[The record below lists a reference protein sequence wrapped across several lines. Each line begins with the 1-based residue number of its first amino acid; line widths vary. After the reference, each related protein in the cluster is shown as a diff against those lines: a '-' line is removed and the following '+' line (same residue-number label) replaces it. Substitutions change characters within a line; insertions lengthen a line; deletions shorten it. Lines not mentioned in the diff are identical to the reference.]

1 MMEKSRFVH
10 GLFKALA
17 VFGVSLIMA
26 DGVLTPAQSVLGA
39 IQGLVVID
47 STISTGTIVGVSC
60 GILVLLFLLQPL
72 GVSKLGTVFA
82 PIVIIWLSFN
92 FAFGI
97 YNLAMHD
104 ASVLKAFSPY
114 YAGLWFVR
122 NKTEGWKNLGGIL
135 LCFTGVEALFADLG
149 AFSKRA
155 IQLSW
160 LCFCYPCLLLAY
172 IGQAAYISDVPSAY
186 SNPFFQTV
194 PPGMFYP
201 SLVISILAAIVASQ
215 AMITSTFQLLSQVMN
230 MSYFPQIKMIYTSN
244 NFHGQVYIPVANWL
258 LMIGT
263 VIVTAVY
270 NNTTSLGHAY
280 GTCVI
285 LVTSITSLLVAIV
298 AVIVWR
304 LNSLLVLA
312 VFVPLFT
319 FDALFL
325 SSALTKVPEG
335 AWFTLLLAAILASV
349 FILWRFGK
357 EQQWAAES
365 KDRLTPSQIVVRP
378 ASTSGDGVKFRGT
391 EGDAEY
397 LHASYGGNVLTTI
410 RGLGIFFDK
419 AGESVPTVYAQF
431 LQKFEARPAIQVF
444 LHVRALS
451 TPTVGAGD
459 RYSVQQVHGFS
470 NCYRVVAR
478 HGYNEE
484 IVTKELG
491 SIVYSE
497 IRKAIIAGAAVPS
510 RPTTALDGSSS
521 GKSSSDPSSSR
532 EDADA
537 KTASMLD
544 ALDAAYNTQTVYIV
558 GKEQLRIVKPDALKW
573 PAQAVNY
580 IGPGAFRRVILSIF
594 MFLRDNTRTRVAS
607 MKVPVEKLVEVGFV
621 KEI

>member
-1 MMEKSRFVH
+1 
-10 GLFKALA
+10 
-17 VFGVSLIMA
+17 MA

-39 IQGLVVID
+39 IQGLEVVD
-47 STISTGTIVGVSC
+47 PTITTGTIVGVTC

-72 GVSKLGTVFA
+72 GVSKLGTIFA
-82 PIVIIWLSFN
+82 PIVIIWLLFN
-92 FAFGI
+92 LCFGI
-97 YNLAMHD
+97 YNLALHD
-104 ASVLKAFSPY
+104 ASVLRAFSPY

-172 IGQAAYISDVPSAY
+172 IGQAAYISDVPAAY
-186 SNPFFQTV
+186 SNPFFNTV

-230 MSYFPQIKMIYTSN
+230 LSYFPQIKMIYTSD
-244 NFHGQVYIPVANWL
+244 NFHGQVYIPFANWL

-285 LVTSITSLLVAIV
+285 LVTSITSCLVAVV
-298 AVIVWR
+298 AIIVWR
-304 LNSLLVLA
+304 LNLVLVLA
-312 VFVPLFT
+312 VFLPFITL
-319 FDALFL
+319 DALFL

-365 KDRLTPSQIVVRP
+365 KDRLTPGQIVVR
-378 ASTSGDGVKFRGT
+378 STPVAIDGVKFRGA
-391 EGDAEY
+391 EGEDQAEF
-397 LHASYGGNVLTTI
+397 LHPSMGGNALTTI

-444 LHVRALS
+444 LHVRALT
-451 TPTVGAGD
+451 TPTVPADD
-459 RYSVQQVHGFS
+459 RYSVQRVNGFS

-491 SIVYSE
+491 SIVYTE
-497 IRKAIIAGAAVPS
+497 IRKFIISSYAAPA
-510 RPTTALDGSSS
+510 PTSISLDDNGMAASSS
-521 GKSSSDPSSSR
+521 SA

-537 KTASMLD
+537 RTLRMLD
-544 ALDAAYNTQTVYIV
+544 TLDTAYRTQTVYIV
-558 GKEQLRIVKPDALKW
+558 GKEQLRIMSPPARKW
-573 PAQAVNY
+573 PGQAVNY
-580 IGPGAFRRVILSIF
+580 IGPGAWRRLTLAIF
-594 MFLRDNTRTRVAS
+594 MFLRENTRTRVAS